1 MNYYYDNLDNS
12 ALIDIA
18 RLHLAK
24 FNQAWTVV
32 MNNHYR
38 SGVYIDAEL
47 EMNRQYEIIGRL
59 ERYIYSSRASAVYD
73 SFKVLNT

>member
-12 ALIDIA
+12 ALIDVA

-24 FNQAWTVV
+24 FNQAWLVV

-38 SGVYIDAEL
+38 SGIYISAEI
-47 EMNRQYEIIGRL
+47 EMNNQYSIIGRL
-59 ERYIYSSRASAVYD
+59 ERYIYSSRPSAVYD
-73 SFKVLNT
+73 AFKVLNT

>member
-12 ALIDIA
+12 ALLDIA

-24 FNQAWTVV
+24 FNQAWLVV
-32 MNNHYR
+32 MSNHYK

-47 EMNRQYEIIGRL
+47 EMSRQYEIIGRL
-59 ERYIYSSRASAVYD
+59 ERYIYSFRPSTLYN
-73 SFKVLNT
+73 SFKALNA

>member
-24 FNQAWTVV
+24 FNQAWLVV

-38 SGVYIDAEL
+38 SGIYIDAEV

-59 ERYIYSSRASAVYD
+59 ERYICNSRPSTLYD
-73 SFKVLNT
+73 TFKALNA

>member
-12 ALIDIA
+12 ALIDVA

-24 FNQAWTVV
+24 FNQAWLVV

-38 SGVYIDAEL
+38 SGIYIEAEA
-47 EMNRQYEIIGRL
+47 EMDRQYEIIGRL
-59 ERYIYSSRASAVYD
+59 ERYIYSSRPSTVYD

>member
-18 RLHLAK
+18 RLHLVK
-24 FNQAWTVV
+24 FNQAWLVV

-38 SGVYIDAEL
+38 SGIYINAEA
-47 EMNRQYEIIGRL
+47 EMNRQYEIIGSL
-59 ERYIYSSRASAVYD
+59 ERYIYSFRPSTLYD
-73 SFKVLNT
+73 TFKTLNT